1 MEKRLFLLIVA
12 LLMIILIPLVPRM
25 IEFSIKVLRML
36 KWEGLAN
43 LYGKHFKQLVTIVRI
58 MMAPIIIYLMARLF
72 FG

>member
-1 MEKRLFLLIVA
+1 MEERLFFLIVA
-12 LLMIILIPLVPRM
+12 FLMIILIPLVPRM